1 MLGIMLVIWAF
12 VLLTLAAAR
21 GARFVV
27 IDKLTAPIRSAI
39 IRRYGTGHWVTALTN
54 CVACTSIWVTV
65 PAAIYFV
72 LLTHLGWW
80 WAPPAWL
87 AMAYL
92 AHLFVTKVDG
102 D

>member
-27 IDKLTAPIRSAI
+27 IDKLTANVRAAI
-39 IRRYGTGHWVTALTN
+39 IRKYGQGYWLTTLTN
-54 CVACTSIWVTV
+54 CVACSSIWTSL
-65 PAAIYFV
+65 PAAAYYIQ
-72 LLTHLGWW
+72 LTHLGWW
-80 WAPPAWL
+80 WAAPSWL

-92 AHLFVTKVDG
+92 AHMFVTKVDG